1 MKVKSKSELLL
12 FLLIP
17 LAAGA
22 LSSLLSGNMSYDGF
36 ITPSFAPPSY
46 LFPIVW
52 TILYILMGV
61 SSYIIYSSVDPGKGK
76 ALAVYALQLV
86 FNFFWSI
93 LFFGFSQYLL
103 AFLWLLVLVILIA
116 VMIAQFYKISPLAAY
131 LQMPYLFWCLFA
143 AFLNY
148 AIYKLN

>member
-1 MKVKSKSELLL
+1 MKVKSKSELIL

-22 LSSLLSGNMSYDGF
+22 LSSLLSGDMSYDGF
-36 ITPSFAPPSY
+36 ATPSFAPPSY

-61 SSYIIYSSVDPGKGK
+61 SSYIVYSSGDPGKGK

-103 AFLWLLVLVILIA
+103 AFLWLLVLIILIA